1 VYCFTHKEDVN
12 YRKAAIMNK
21 IARLT
26 MAVLI
31 AATGFLFAGQTA
43 NASPGV
49 KDACKEIGHEVR
61 STDPLY
67 NPAQDID
74 HDGISCEN
82 KPLAGSGAGG
92 STTNGGSQNPA
103 TGSGTGV
110 YGPASPGQVDTNGNP
125 VKLDSNGNPIQLD
138 ANGNPIQLD
147 ANGNPVSAQPNLA
160 NTGINGVLIWIGVA
174 LVGFGLGLFYLFRKL
189 RTATN

>member
-1 VYCFTHKEDVN
+1 
-12 YRKAAIMNK
+12 MNK

-26 MAVLI
+26 LAVLT
-31 AATGFLFAGQTA
+31 AVSGFLFVGQA
-43 NASPGV
+43 AHAIPPCNA
-49 KDACKEIGHEVR
+49 IGHEVR

-67 NPAQDID
+67 NSAQDID

-82 KPLAGSGAGG
+82 KPLAGSGTGG
-92 STTNGGSQNPA
+92 STTGGSTGGSQNPS

-110 YGPASPGQVDTNGNP
+110 YGPASPGQVDANGNP
-125 VKLDSNGNPIQLD
+125 VKLDS
-138 ANGNPIQLD
+138 NGNPIQLD

>member
-1 VYCFTHKEDVN
+1 
-12 YRKAAIMNK
+12 MNK

-31 AATGFLFAGQTA
+31 AASGFLFTGQTA
-43 NASPGV
+43 NASPGG

-82 KPLAGSGAGG
+82 KPLAGSGADG
-92 STTNGGSQNPA
+92 STTNGGSQNPS

-110 YGPASPGQVDTNGNP
+110 YGPASPGQVDANGNP
-125 VKLDSNGNPIQLD
+125 VKLDS
-138 ANGNPIQLD
+138 NGNPIQLD

>member
-1 VYCFTHKEDVN
+1 
-12 YRKAAIMNK
+12 MNK

-31 AATGFLFAGQTA
+31 AASGFLFAGQAA
-43 NASPGV
+43 NAMPCDGPGCDGNSYTGYPGGKPPCNV
-49 KDACKEIGHEVR
+49 IGHEVR

-82 KPLAGSGAGG
+82 KNLAGSGTGGNTAGG
-92 STTNGGSQNPA
+92 STGGSVTNGGSQNPA
-103 TGSGTGV
+103 TGSGTGA
-110 YGPASPGQVDTNGNP
+110 YGPASPGQVDSNGNP
-125 VKLDSNGNPIQLD
+125 VKLDSNGNPIQV
-138 ANGNPIQLD
+138 D

-160 NTGINGVLIWIGVA
+160 NTGINGVLVWIGVA